1 MSQQQKIHVKL
12 QYNNEFRRFIIEPVF
27 KINDLKQ
34 KISELLHLTTPF
46 SIRYLDEE
54 SEWITIDSDVELNTG
69 IELSPAL
76 LRLRIEQTSTP
87 INPPQDLPNP
97 VVEGERKE
105 KRCKGKWKK
114 QCEKKGENNE
124 EVSDEE
130 AKKWRDAR
138 RECKQKMRAEWKQK
152 KMIENIEEGPKIP
165 EGSSEEKRDWKADFI
180 NGSKCGR
187 GRRGGRVG
195 MTHNPHKRF
204 APSFGESDSD
214 SNEDKPVEE
223 MKNEIKSL
231 KQEIVLLAEK
241 KKSVW
246 AEVSELKTQVKALRQ
261 NGGAKEDIV
270 KLREQ
275 ITEKKKVTHEYLA
288 QITNS
293 KNRIWKLKRSLE
305 IKVDN

>member
-1 MSQQQKIHVKL
+1 
-12 QYNNEFRRFIIEPVF
+12 
-27 KINDLKQ
+27 
-34 KISELLHLTTPF
+34 
-46 SIRYLDEE
+46 LDEE

-87 INPPQDLPNP
+87 INPPQELDTSTFRICGLPKP
-97 VVEGERKE
+97 IVEGERKE

-130 AKKWRDAR
+130 AKKWRDAK

-152 KMIENIEEGPKIP
+152 KMIENTEEGTKIP
-165 EGSSEEKRDWKADFI
+165 EVSDWKADFI
-180 NGSKCGR
+180 NGTTKCGR
-187 GRRGGRVG
+187 GRRGGRG
-195 MTHNPHKRF
+195 GWAHNPHPHRFPGPHKRF